1 MKIVGARATA
11 AALPFDRLIPL
22 DETPVS
28 LLAPGRGK
36 TKKAYVWRH
45 PTAGRRRG

>member
-1 MKIVGARATA
+1 VRLTPLVE
-11 AALPFDRLIPL
+11 ALKEFILSHGVVHA

-36 TKKAYVWRH
+36 TKRAYV
-45 PTAGRRRG
+45 